1 MLHIAARTYLRSFL
15 FIVCL
20 FVCFLFLVL
29 ICFLRRV
36 GKVYMDSVQ
45 LAQNNH
51 LVTKSMMVQECM
63 YNPFRDELHK
73 LQHIDIEW
81 LESGLAC
88 EKEIGFRFH
97 TTANVATFNIHFSQ
111 SAGMWI

>member
-1 MLHIAARTYLRSFL
+1 
-15 FIVCL
+15 
-20 FVCFLFLVL
+20 
-29 ICFLRRV
+29 
-36 GKVYMDSVQ
+36 MDSVQ

-51 LVTKSMMVQECM
+51 LVTKSMMMQECM

-81 LESGLAC
+81 SESGLAC
-88 EKEIGFRFH
+88 EKETGFRFH
-97 TTANVATFNIHFSQ
+97 TTAHVATFNIQ